1 MPVNPDTGG
10 SAGDAL
16 FEPLETHYSHLADA
30 SVLVDLRKHPRFDT
44 CFPAEAVTADGR
56 KAHATITN
64 LSRSGLRLEGSR
76 KMLDDLFPD
85 FNRLDGHTPIPL
97 RVDFAVPADPERH
110 LGVRV
115 QCESAYIRQEKKD
128 SWQIGMAIIS
138 FDAGFEAL
146 TRYLLFREDT
156 D

>member
-1 MPVNPDTGG
+1 MPVNPDTDG

-44 CFPAEAVTADGR
+44 RFPAEAVSVDGR
-56 KAHATITN
+56 KTHATITN

-76 KMLDDLFPD
+76 KMLDDLFPG
-85 FNRLDGHTPIPL
+85 FNRLDVHASIPM
-97 RVDFAVPADPERH
+97 RVAFAVPAGTNRLRDVKVLCR
-110 LGVRV
+110 
-115 QCESAYIRQEKKD
+115 SAYIRQENQD
-128 SWQIGMAIIS
+128 SWQIGMAITS

-146 TRYLLFREDT
+146 TRYLLSREDT